1 MYNVSLSSAINTIG
15 KVNDL
20 VERLQLRRSEED
32 PLPYEDVDLIIQI
45 LVSYVDSIMKA
56 RVNLAVAPVPEP
68 DVENSY
74 EF

>member
-45 LVSYVDSIMKA
+45 LVSYVDSILKT

-68 DVENSY
+68 DIENSY

>member
-1 MYNVSLSSAINTIG
+1 MYNVSLSRAISTIG

-20 VERLQLRRSEED
+20 VERLQLRRSEDD

-56 RVNLAVAPVPEP
+56 RVNLAVALVPEP